1 MAKGKW
7 YPGKHIKEVV
17 KAASELPSEIAKGG
31 RKVIKEVR
39 KTGKTVKAG
48 VKAGISGAKKQQY
61 RNAFQEACKGKGPE
75 HEWTWKGKKHTCKKG

>member
-31 RKVIKEVR
+31 RKVIKEDGSEYIELVNL
-39 KTGKTVKAG
+39 K
-48 VKAGISGAKKQQY
+48 
-61 RNAFQEACKGKGPE
+61 FKGMFKV
-75 HEWTWKGKKHTCKKG
+75 